1 MSKGYLYIMAGTKEF
16 KEKLEESDINT
27 GINDLLI
34 IEKDS
39 SEDLSIKD
47 NLKEILNYRINKTT
61 ENSTWVWVIKNALL
75 LI

>member
-61 ENSTWVWVIKNALL
+61 ENST
-75 LI
+75 